1 VRNGRFAVTIGESQ
15 ALGGVVKG
23 SMGIGKADRG
33 AEVKAQLQFTDVD
46 LESAIATVFGV
57 RRLEGR
63 GNMALAIESSG
74 SDVLALA
81 RAANGSATLTAT
93 RGALTGVDVEQLLR
107 RLERRPLSGGG
118 EFRSGRTPFDKL
130 AVTVKVTEGTA
141 IVEDVQLEG
150 GAVRLALG
158 GSASIPARDL
168 NLKGV
173 ATLVSVPVRDNATPF
188 ELPFVVRGRWEDPI
202 MLPDVQSLI
211 RRSGA
216 AAPLLD
222 AARGGR
228 ARDAVRSAIEQLTRG
243 AEPPQV
249 VSPPGAPAEPTAPT
263 Q

>member
-1 VRNGRFAVTIGESQ
+1 
-15 ALGGVVKG
+15 
-23 SMGIGKADRG
+23 
-33 AEVKAQLQFTDVD
+33 
-46 LESAIATVFGV
+46 
-57 RRLEGR
+57 
-63 GNMALAIESSG
+63 
-74 SDVLALA
+74 
-81 RAANGSATLTAT
+81 
-93 RGALTGVDVEQLLR
+93 LTGVDVEQLLR

-130 AVTVKVTEGTA
+130 AVTVSVADGTA
-141 IVEDVQLEG
+141 TVDDVQLEG
-150 GAVRLALG
+150 SAIRLALG

-173 ATLVSVPVRDNATPF
+173 AALVGLPAKDNATPF
-188 ELPFVVRGRWEDPI
+188 ELPFVVRGRWEDPV

-228 ARDAVRSAIEQLTRG
+228 ARDAVRSAIEQMTRG

-249 VSPPGAPAEPTAPT
+249 VAPPSAPAEPVPSPAESAPST